1 MSSKRGAPAPAVVGS
16 HFVKQ
21 YYGEVLSKK
30 PVELHRF
37 YKDESTFCHASGTK
51 EEEPVSGLADIKA
64 KIEHLGLGGATV
76 DLGCGSVDAQPSEGG
91 GVLLMVTGSITIADT
106 DPRQFCQTFFL
117 ARQHQDNDRHN
128 YFVRNDIFRFLDVLP
143 EVVQAS
149 LKTRDDGEGSTARSS
164 PTVVSEDTNT
174 KAKPAMAA
182 GQDAAA
188 APQAAAAAAAVGA
201 SPMTAAAVPESTP
214 PSMAMGAA
222 PPSES
227 QVAASTTAD
236 TAAAS
241 TAATPAVEA
250 GLGNGSA
257 GESSAPKMD
266 STPAAVTAATAATA
280 TAQSSEPAAAAP
292 PASPLPPATPAGPPA
307 PMTYASLA
315 KSWATVAADSGVAVG
330 APTSASAS
338 PSGTGNGVPASN
350 GNGDGGWGG
359 APDAAAVGGA
369 GLTIEQPS
377 GQPGSGMGHG
387 SRPSS
392 VTGKGQKGST
402 YIPHHASPAVAASAA
417 AAREAAAA
425 GNGEIMPATSLF
437 VRKVDMTIDR
447 EEMIAHFSAYGDVT
461 GISMNPTRGY
471 AFIDYRNNECVQ
483 TALSTKEHYVNRK
496 LLVVEE
502 RHSPMLQ
509 RNSRGEHGGR
519 GGRNGGR
526 GRGSGRDG
534 RDGGD
539 RRSAGGRGGRDRPD
553 GSKDGGGGGYKSRG
567 RAEPT

>member
-1 MSSKRGAPAPAVVGS
+1 MSTKRGAPAPAVVGS

-21 YYGEVLSKK
+21 YYGEILSKK

-37 YKDESTFCHASGTK
+37 YTDESTFCHASGTK

-91 GVLLMVTGSITIADT
+91 GVLLMVTGSITIADM

-149 LKTRDDGEGSTARSS
+149 LKSRDEEERSTARSAS
-164 PTVVSEDTNT
+164 APAKEA
-174 KAKPAMAA
+174 KAEPVGGEMAA
-182 GQDAAA
+182 GVQDTSSPQPALVAAS
-188 APQAAAAAAAVGA
+188 PVVTAAV
-201 SPMTAAAVPESTP
+201 VPESSP
-214 PSMAMGAA
+214 PSIAMGAA

-227 QVAASTTAD
+227 HVAASTVA
-236 TAAAS
+236 TAAPS
-241 TAATPAVEA
+241 AAAPAVGA
-250 GLGNGSA
+250 GLDNGSFGKA
-257 GESSAPKMD
+257 PAAKVVDPSPVADPEAAAVQSSE
-266 STPAAVTAATAATA
+266 TPAAT
-280 TAQSSEPAAAAP
+280 P
-292 PASPLPPATPAGPPA
+292 PASPLPPAAPAGPPA

-330 APTSASAS
+330 APASVS
-338 PSGTGNGVPASN
+338 PSGNGVTASN
-350 GNGDGGWGG
+350 GGWS
-359 APDAAAVGGA
+359 APDPAAAGGA
-369 GLTIEQPS
+369 GLTIEQPL
-377 GQPGSGMGHG
+377 GQTGSSTMGHG

-392 VTGKGQKGST
+392 SGKGQKGSGA

-437 VRKVDMTIDR
+437 VRKVDMTIDKD
-447 EEMIAHFSAYGDVT
+447 EMIAHFSAYGDVT

-471 AFIDYRNNECVQ
+471 AFIDYRTNECVQ
-483 TALSTKEHYVNRK
+483 IALSTKEHYVNRK

-509 RNSRGEHGGR
+509 RNSRGDHGGR

-526 GRGSGRDG
+526 GRGSGGRDG

-539 RRSAGGRGGRDRPD
+539 RRPT
-553 GSKDGGGGGYKSRG
+553 GGGGARSY
-567 RAEPT
+567 